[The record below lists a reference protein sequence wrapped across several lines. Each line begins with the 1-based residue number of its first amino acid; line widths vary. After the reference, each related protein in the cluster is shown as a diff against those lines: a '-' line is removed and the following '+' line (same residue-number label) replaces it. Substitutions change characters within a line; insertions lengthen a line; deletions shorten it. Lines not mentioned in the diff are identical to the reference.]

1 MKPNGIDLLATLI
14 KLLAD
19 QEGVEIT
26 YELEAG
32 KDEYKQVG

>member
-1 MKPNGIDLLATLI
+1 MTPNGIDLLATLI

-26 YELEAG
+26 YELTERAEHEQLG
-32 KDEYKQVG
+32 